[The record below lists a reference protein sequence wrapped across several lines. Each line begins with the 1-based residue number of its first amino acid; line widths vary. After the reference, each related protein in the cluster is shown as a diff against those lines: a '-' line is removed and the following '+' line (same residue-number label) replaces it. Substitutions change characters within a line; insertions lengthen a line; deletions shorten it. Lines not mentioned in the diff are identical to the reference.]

1 MSRINKEKRGKQGL
15 LTDVKKKWKLVN
27 KEELEATVQSKNR
40 LS

>member
-15 LTDVKKKWKLVN
+15 LTDVKKGKLVN